1 MLDKLRNILKVK
13 DIRQKLLIT
22 LGLLAVFR
30 IASHIPIPGVN
41 IDALKQL
48 FAQNQLLGMLD
59 LFSGGGMQNFSVVT
73 LGLNPYINASIIMQ
87 LLTMVFPKLEEL
99 SKEGEYGREKINQ
112 YTRYITFPLACF
124 QAYGMYFWLSRQG
137 IVSAMSPL
145 PLLSLVLTMTGGTI
159 FLMWLGELLSEYGI
173 GNGISLIIFAG
184 IVARFP
190 LSFGQ
195 TLLAAGWGSFLLTTT
210 LFLVVVVAVVA
221 VNEAVRR
228 VRIEYAKRV
237 RGRRMYGGQSTYLP
251 LRVNQTGMIPIM
263 FAGSLILIPAM
274 IARYLTG
281 VQNQTVARLAQGIV
295 NTLDPTRNI
304 YNLLYFILVV
314 GFTYFYTAIQFNP
327 EKIAEDI
334 RKYGG
339 FIPGIRPGHPTSA
352 HLNYILTRI
361 TLAGALF
368 LGIIAILPSLA
379 HTFTDV
385 ATLTIGGAGI
395 LIVVS
400 VVLETMR
407 QLEAMMVMR
416 DYEGFLE

>member
-1 MLDKLRNILKVK
+1 MLNKLKTIFKIK
-13 DIRQKLLIT
+13 DIRKKLLLT

-30 IASHIPIPGVN
+30 IAAHIPIPGVN
-41 IDALKQL
+41 LDALKQL
-48 FAQNQLLGMLD
+48 FASNQLLGMLD

-73 LGLNPYINASIIMQ
+73 LGLGPYINASIIMQ

-99 SKEGEYGREKINQ
+99 SKEGEAGRQRINQ
-112 YTRYITFPLACF
+112 YTRYLAVPLAIF

-137 IVSAMSPL
+137 IVATLDPL
-145 PLLSLVLTMTGGTI
+145 PLVSLILTLTGGTL
-159 FLMWLGELLSEYGI
+159 FLMWIGELLSEYGI

-184 IVARFP
+184 IVSHLP

-195 TLLAAGWGSFLLTTT
+195 TLVASGLGSFLFSTA
-210 LFLVVVVAVVA
+210 LFLLVIVAVVI
-221 VNEAVRR
+221 VSEGVRR
-228 VRIEYAKRV
+228 VTIQYAKRV
-237 RGRRMYGGQSTYLP
+237 RGRKMYGGQSTYLP
-251 LRVNQTGMIPIM
+251 LRVNQVGMIPIM
-263 FAGSLILIPAM
+263 FAGSLIMIPAM

-281 VQNQTVARLAQGIV
+281 LENQTVVRAAQTIV
-295 NTLDPTRNI
+295 AVLDPAHNF
-304 YNLLYFILVV
+304 YNLIYFILVV

-327 EKIAEDI
+327 DEISENI
-334 RKYGG
+334 RKHGG
-339 FIPGIRPGHPTSA
+339 FIPGIRPGSPTSK
-352 HLNYILTRI
+352 HLNYVLTRI

-379 HTFTDV
+379 MAFTDV

-407 QLEAMMVMR
+407 QLESMLVMR

>member
-1 MLDKLRNILKVK
+1 MLDKLRNIFKIK
-13 DIRQKLLIT
+13 DIRQKLLLT

-41 IDALKQL
+41 LDALKKL

-112 YTRYITFPLACF
+112 YTRYITFPLATF

-145 PLLSLVLTMTGGTI
+145 PLASLVLTMTAGTI
-159 FLMWLGELLSEYGI
+159 FLMWVGELLSEYGI

-184 IVARFP
+184 IVAHFP

-195 TLLAAGWGSFLLTTT
+195 TLLAAGLGSFLLTTG
-210 LFLVVVVAVVA
+210 LFLVVVVGVVA

-263 FAGSLILIPAM
+263 FAGSLIMIPAM

-281 VQNQTVARLAQGIV
+281 VPNQTVAHIAQTIV
-295 NTLDPTRNI
+295 NTLDPTKSI
-304 YNLLYFILVV
+304 YNLLYFILVF

-327 EKIAEDI
+327 EKIADDI

-339 FIPGIRPGHPTSA
+339 FIPGIRPGHPTSS

-368 LGIIAILPSLA
+368 LGIIAVLPSLA
-379 HTFTDV
+379 SSFTDV
-385 ATLTIGGAGI
+385 TTLTIGGAGI

>member
-1 MLDKLRNILKVK
+1 MFEKLKTIFKIQE
-13 DIRQKLLIT
+13 IRKKLLLT

-30 IASHIPIPGVN
+30 IAAHIPIPGVN
-41 IDALKQL
+41 LDALKQL
-48 FAQNQLLGMLD
+48 FASNQLLGMLD

-99 SKEGEYGREKINQ
+99 SKEGEFGRQKINQ
-112 YTRYITFPLACF
+112 YTRYITFPLAIF

-137 IVSAMSPL
+137 IVATLGPL
-145 PLLSLVLTMTGGTI
+145 PLVSLVLTLTGGTI
-159 FLMWLGELLSEYGI
+159 FLMWIGELLSEYGI

-195 TLLAAGWGSFLLTTT
+195 TLVATGAMNFLITTG
-210 LFLVVVVAVVA
+210 LFLAVVVAVV
-221 VNEAVRR
+221 VVSEGVRR
-228 VRIEYAKRV
+228 ITIQYAKRV
-237 RGRRMYGGQSTYLP
+237 RGRKMYGGQSTYLP
-251 LRVNQTGMIPIM
+251 LRVNQVGMIPIM

-281 VQNQTVARLAQGIV
+281 LENQGVAKIAQTVV
-295 NTLDPTRNI
+295 TVLDPTHNF
-304 YNLLYFILVV
+304 YNLIYFILVV

-327 EKIAEDI
+327 DKIAEDI

-368 LGIIAILPSLA
+368 LGIIAVLPSLA
-379 HTFTDV
+379 MAFTDV
-385 ATLTIGGAGI
+385 TTLTIGGAGI

-407 QLEAMMVMR
+407 QLESMLVMR

>member
-1 MLDKLRNILKVK
+1 MLDKLKSIFKIQ
-13 DIRQKLLIT
+13 DIRKKLLLT

-30 IASHIPIPGVN
+30 VAAHIPIPGVD
-41 IDALKQL
+41 IGALRQL
-48 FAQNQLLGMLD
+48 FAQNQLLGLLD
-59 LFSGGGMQNFSVVT
+59 LFSGGGMQNFSIVT

-87 LLTMVFPKLEEL
+87 LLTMVFPRLEEL
-99 SKEGEYGREKINQ
+99 SKEGEYGRQKINQ
-112 YTRYITFPLACF
+112 YTRYLTFPLASF

-137 IVSAMSPL
+137 IVARLDPFS
-145 PLLSLVLTMTGGTI
+145 LLGLVLTMAGGTI
-159 FLMWLGELLSEYGI
+159 FLMWLGELLSEYGV
-173 GNGISLIIFAG
+173 GNGISLIIFTG
-184 IVARFP
+184 IVARLP

-195 TLLAAGWGSFLLTTT
+195 TLIATGAARFLLVLT
-210 LFLVVVVAVVA
+210 LFLAVVVAVVV

-228 VRIEYAKRV
+228 VRIEYARRV
-237 RGRRMYGGQSTYLP
+237 RGRRLYGGQSTYLP

-281 VQNQTVARLAQGIV
+281 LDNPTVANIAQTIV
-295 NTLDPTRNI
+295 NTLDPSNTF
-304 YNLLYFILVV
+304 YNLIYFILVV

-327 EKIAEDI
+327 DKIAEDI

-361 TLAGALF
+361 TLAGAIF

-379 HTFTDV
+379 RSLMDI
-385 ATLTIGGAGI
+385 ATLTIGGSGI

-407 QLEAMMVMR
+407 QLEAMMVIR

>member
-1 MLDKLRNILKVK
+1 MLNKLKTVFKIK
-13 DIRQKLLIT
+13 DIRKKILFT

-30 IASHIPIPGVN
+30 IAAHIPIPGVN
-41 IDALKQL
+41 LDALKQL
-48 FAQNQLLGMLD
+48 FASNQLLGLLD

-99 SKEGEYGREKINQ
+99 SKEGEFGRQKINQ
-112 YTRYITFPLACF
+112 YTRYLTFPLAVF

-137 IVSAMSPL
+137 IVATLDPL
-145 PLLSLVLTMTGGTI
+145 PLVSLVLTLTGGTI
-159 FLMWLGELLSEYGI
+159 FLMWTGELLSEYGV
-173 GNGISLIIFAG
+173 GNGISLIIFTG
-184 IVARFP
+184 IVSRLP

-195 TLLAAGWGSFLLTTT
+195 TLVATGVMSFLMTTT
-210 LFLVVVVAVVA
+210 LFLAVVVAVVA
-221 VNEAVRR
+221 VSEGVRR
-228 VRIEYAKRV
+228 VTIQYAKRV
-237 RGRRMYGGQSTYLP
+237 RGRRLYGGQSTYLP
-251 LRVNQTGMIPIM
+251 LRVNQVGMIPIM

-281 VQNQTVARLAQGIV
+281 LDNPTVTNIAQSIV
-295 NTLDPTRNI
+295 TLLDPSNNF
-304 YNLLYFILVV
+304 YNLIYFVLVV

-327 EKIAEDI
+327 DKIAEDI

-368 LGIIAILPSLA
+368 LGIIAVLPSLA
-379 HTFTDV
+379 RVFTDV

>member
-1 MLDKLRNILKVK
+1 MLDKLKNIFKIRE
-13 DIRQKLLIT
+13 IRQKLFYT
-22 LGLLAVFR
+22 LALLAVFR

-41 IDALKQL
+41 LDALKQL
-48 FAQNQLLGMLD
+48 FTQNQLLGMLD

-99 SKEGEYGREKINQ
+99 SKEGEAGRQRINQ

-137 IVSAMSPL
+137 IVATMGTL

-159 FLMWLGELLSEYGI
+159 FLMWVGELLSEYGI

-184 IVARFP
+184 IVSRLP

-195 TLLAAGWGSFLLTTT
+195 TLVAAGLGSFLLTTC
-210 LFLVVVVAVVA
+210 LFLAVVVAVV
-221 VNEAVRR
+221 VVSEGVRR
-228 VRIEYAKRV
+228 ITIQYAKRV
-237 RGRRMYGGQSTYLP
+237 RGRKMYGGQSTYLP
-251 LRVNQTGMIPIM
+251 LRVNQVGMIPIM
-263 FAGSLILIPAM
+263 FAGSLIMIPAM

-281 VQNQTVARLAQGIV
+281 LENQTVAKVSQTIV
-295 NTLDPTRNI
+295 TVLDPAHNV
-304 YNLLYFILVV
+304 YNLIYFILVV

-327 EKIAEDI
+327 DDISENI
-334 RKYGG
+334 RKHGG
-339 FIPGIRPGHPTSA
+339 FIPGIRPGSPTSK
-352 HLNYILTRI
+352 HLNYVLTRI

-379 HTFTDV
+379 MAFTDV

-407 QLEAMMVMR
+407 QLESMLVMR

>member
-1 MLDKLRNILKVK
+1 MLDKLKNIFKIQE
-13 DIRQKLLIT
+13 IRKKLFAT

-30 IASHIPIPGVN
+30 VAAHIPIPGVN
-41 IDALKQL
+41 LDALKQL
-48 FAQNQLLGMLD
+48 FASNQLLGMLD

-73 LGLNPYINASIIMQ
+73 LGLGPYINASIIMQ

-99 SKEGEYGREKINQ
+99 SKEGEFGRQKVNQ
-112 YTRYITFPLACF
+112 YTRYLAAPLAIF

-137 IVSAMSPL
+137 IVAALDPL
-145 PLLSLVLTMTGGTI
+145 PLISLILTLAGGTV
-159 FLMWLGELLSEYGI
+159 FLMWVGELLSEYGI
-173 GNGISLIIFAG
+173 GNGISLVIFAG
-184 IVARFP
+184 IVSRLP

-195 TLLAAGWGSFLLTTT
+195 TLVASGLGSFLFSTA
-210 LFLVVVVAVVA
+210 LFLLVIVAVVI
-221 VNEAVRR
+221 VNEGVRR
-228 VRIEYAKRV
+228 VTIQYAKRV
-237 RGRRMYGGQSTYLP
+237 RGRKMYGGQSTYLP
-251 LRVNQTGMIPIM
+251 LRVNQVGMIPIM
-263 FAGSLILIPAM
+263 FAGSLIMIPAM
-274 IARYLTG
+274 LARFLTG
-281 VQNQTVARLAQGIV
+281 IENQTVAKIAQTIV
-295 NTLDPTRNI
+295 AVLDPTHSF
-304 YNLLYFILVV
+304 YNLIYFILVV

-327 EKIAEDI
+327 DKIAEDV

-352 HLNYILTRI
+352 HLNYVLTRI

-379 HTFTDV
+379 TAVTQV

-407 QLEAMMVMR
+407 QLESMLVMR